1 MVKQGGQLIG
11 TVASGINQKL
21 EESGMNQKVSAFV
34 SQAADKTMQVGT
46 KIYSTSAET
55 ISTIAANQTIQE
67 ISEKGKVV
75 MG

>member
-1 MVKQGGQLIG
+1 
-11 TVASGINQKL
+11 
-21 EESGMNQKVSAFV
+21 MNQKVSAFV
-34 SQAADKTMQVGT
+34 SQAADKTMQVGS